1 MKRGTLVVL
10 SVVLVAAF
18 VATGCVSNQ
27 KFETAIS
34 DVESRV
40 DDVQSGVEANS
51 KEIESLQGKTESM
64 GDEIQDTKSTAV
76 AAKSTG
82 EQALDKA
89 QAAVEAAKG
98 KVIWKVT
105 LTNRDV
111 TFDIGKAQI
120 QPSGAKVL
128 DQLVERLKGYDKM
141 VFLEI
146 QGHTDST
153 GSERFNEH
161 LGMERAEAVRNYLHQ
176 QGIPLNLMSVISYG
190 ETRPVADNSTREGRA
205 ANRRVEILVLE

>member
-1 MKRGTLVVL
+1 MKRGTLVLL
-10 SVVLVAAF
+10 SVILVAAF

-51 KEIESLQGKTESM
+51 QEIDALESKTEEM
-64 GDEIQDTKSTAV
+64 GQSIEETKADAV
-76 AAKSTG
+76 SAKATG
-82 EQALDKA
+82 EQALEKA
-89 QAAVEAAKG
+89 QAAAEAAQG

-111 TFDIGKAQI
+111 TFDIGKAEI
-120 QPSGAKVL
+120 KPSGASTL

-161 LGMERAEAVRNYLHQ
+161 LGVERAEAVRDYLHQ

-190 ETRPVADNSTREGRA
+190 ETRPVADNSTPEGRA

>member
-1 MKRGTLVVL
+1 MKRGTVVVL
-10 SVVLVAAF
+10 SVALLVAF
-18 VATGCVSNQ
+18 LATGCVSNK

-51 KEIESLQGKTESM
+51 QEIDGLKSETSEMNVELEATQSDAKQAKE
-64 GDEIQDTKSTAV
+64 
-76 AAKSTG
+76 TG
-82 EQALDKA
+82 QQALQQA
-89 QAAVEAAKG
+89 QAAAEAAKG

-120 QPSGAKVL
+120 KSSGASAL
-128 DQLVERLKGYDKM
+128 DQMVDKLKGYDKM

-153 GSERFNEH
+153 GSERLNEH
-161 LGMERAEAVRNYLHQ
+161 LGLERAEAVRDYLHKK
-176 QGIPLNLMSVISYG
+176 GIPLNLMSVISYG

>member
-1 MKRGTLVVL
+1 MKRGTLVLL
-10 SVVLVAAF
+10 SVILVAAF

-51 KEIESLQGKTESM
+51 QEIDALESKTEEM
-64 GDEIQDTKSTAV
+64 GQSIEETKADAV
-76 AAKSTG
+76 SAKATG
-82 EQALDKA
+82 EQALEKA
-89 QAAVEAAKG
+89 HAAAEAAQG

-111 TFDIGKAQI
+111 TFDIGKAEI
-120 QPSGAKVL
+120 KPSGASTL

-161 LGMERAEAVRNYLHQ
+161 LGVERAEAVRDYLHQ

-190 ETRPVADNSTREGRA
+190 ETRPVADNSTPEGRA